1 MSRDFIDGLHD
12 DLVEA
17 MDRYER
23 RSPRGRRTTGRSPRL
38 LTAATV
44 ARVVAAAALVITVVT
59 VARTLA
65 PQPQLQPVRP
75 RVVAT
80 LEIGGQPVD
89 ASLADGSLW
98 VSDFDGAVIQVD
110 PGERRVV
117 RRVDVSGDGL
127 RVGAGA
133 GSVWA
138 LSDGPGCDQSH
149 LVRIDPGDGRIV
161 WRAPITLPDG
171 PTGKPAVGGGGVWV
185 TQGGC
190 HHPITVARHS
200 YAGEQT
206 ASVGVGRVA
215 ALAAGAGTLWALN
228 LEGTLIQLDARSG
241 RIVHRWPGVA
251 VFTERTRP
259 AMNALVVDGAGV
271 WVLSPDRGAI
281 LHVDGGRVVKRIGV
295 DASARHV
302 LAKADDGLWIAT
314 SDPLGG
320 HNRLTRIDP
329 RSGRVTGTVD
339 LGIQRPTALIPND
352 DQLCVVTGN
361 GKILFVRS

>member
-1 MSRDFIDGLHD
+1 MSQDFIGGLHD

-17 MDRYER
+17 MDRFER
-23 RSPRGRRTTGRSPRL
+23 RSPRGRLVAGRSPRL
-38 LTAATV
+38 LRPATLV
-44 ARVVAAAALVITVVT
+44 RVAAAAAIIIAAVT
-59 VARTLA
+59 VARTLT
-65 PQPQLQPVRP
+65 PQPHPVRP
-75 RVVAT
+75 HVIAA

-89 ASLADGSLW
+89 ASLAEGSLW

-110 PGERRVV
+110 PDERRVV

-127 RVGAGA
+127 RVGVGA

-138 LSDGPGCDQSH
+138 LSDGSGCDHSR
-149 LVRIDPGDGRIV
+149 LVRIDPSNGRIV

-171 PTGKPAVGGGGVWV
+171 PTGKPAVGGSGVWV

-190 HHPITVARHS
+190 HKPTTVVRHN
-200 YAGEQT
+200 YAGERT
-206 ASVGVGRVA
+206 ASVGVGKVA
-215 ALAAGAGTLWALN
+215 ALAAGAGNLWALN
-228 LEGTLIQLDARSG
+228 LEGTLIQLDARTG
-241 RIVHRWPGVA
+241 RILHRWPSLA
-251 VFTERTRP
+251 AFTETTSP
-259 AMNALVVDGAGV
+259 AMNSLVVDGEGV
-271 WVLSPDRGAI
+271 WVLSPGRGAI
-281 LHVDGGRVVKRIGV
+281 LSVEGGRVVKRIGV

-314 SDPLGG
+314 SDSLGG

-329 RSGRVTGTVD
+329 RSGRATGTVD

-361 GKILFVRS
+361 GKILFVES